1 ETKNGYYNLFNGKAE
16 FGDRPVIRDKSLIIE
31 ANSIINDDSSGVS
44 QARGNVVIMDTAQ
57 HTTIIAG
64 EVFRDNKRDRMLAT
78 RKPLMIIKQDRDS
91 LYIAAD
97 SFYSARLT
105 DLYKRKDSLKKDT
118 VKGVKVVNVNKVA
131 KNDST
136 NRYFEAYR
144 NVRIFSDSLQGI
156 SDSLFYSF
164 KDSTFRM
171 YQRPV
176 LWANHS
182 QITGDTI
189 NLFTQNKKAKRIEVF
204 DNSFIAN
211 QLDPDIFNQIKSTRM
226 VGRFTDGQLD
236 SVRATG
242 LAQTIYFIQDEDS
255 AYTGINESSCD
266 IIDIYFG
273 KKEME
278 KIIFRSQVNG
288 TIWPMFMKDPKAMR
302 LPNFIWLEDRRPKTK
317 FDLFE

>member
-1 ETKNGYYNLFNGKAE
+1 
-16 FGDRPVIRDKSLIIE
+16 
-31 ANSIINDDSSGVS
+31 
-44 QARGNVVIMDTAQ
+44 
-57 HTTIIAG
+57 
-64 EVFRDNKRDRMLAT
+64 
-78 RKPLMIIKQDRDS
+78 
-91 LYIAAD
+91 
-97 SFYSARLT
+97 
-105 DLYKRKDSLKKDT
+105 
-118 VKGVKVVNVNKVA
+118 
-131 KNDST
+131 
-136 NRYFEAYR
+136 
-144 NVRIFSDSLQGI
+144 
-156 SDSLFYSF
+156 
-164 KDSTFRM
+164 
-171 YQRPV
+171 
-176 LWANHS
+176 
-182 QITGDTI
+182 
-189 NLFTQNKKAKRIEVF
+189 
-204 DNSFIAN
+204 N

-302 LPNFIWLEDRRPKTK
+302 FPNFIWLEERRPKTK